1 MGRSDG
7 EICGDGTHLEHHGE
21 RCAHCSRCCGVG
33 GAPLVKESGRVITQ
47 LTGAR
52 LGRIIDRDGPE
63 GSAMGVSSG
72 GGGEGGVGRGR
83 REEGS
88 REEVEQEGGE
98 GLEGAALEEEASSVE
113 QFDVELRL
121 VLEAKLGDDVWTF
134 VSTTAEG
141 RGMELWRHLC
151 AEFNPSTAG
160 TAEQVLAMRRV

>member
-98 GLEGAALEEEASSVE
+98 GLEGAALEEEASSVGGHATVLVQALGGGLHE
-113 QFDVELRL
+113 ARL
-121 VLEAKLGDDVWTF
+121 SVVGSRVGGERGG
-134 VSTTAEG
+134 G
-141 RGMELWRHLC
+141 RRGGEW
-151 AEFNPSTAG
+151 
-160 TAEQVLAMRRV
+160 